1 MVIKMKSR
9 VHILGIMIIIVFFG
23 FNCQLFSAGMIKK
36 ETRQINGAKYIINCT
51 TAKIV
56 FSQGSKDEAI
66 IETED
71 YFLKSVKLNV
81 SGNKLTIETENT
93 NKFPKHL
100 VVYITLKELKGV
112 KIKGSGDLI
121 TTGQVKTSDFTLMIE
136 GSGDAN
142 LSNIIGDKVSVVI
155 YGSGDISVAGE
166 CKVFNSEIAGSGD
179 VNAIRMR
186 TKEANVKITG
196 AGDCAVD
203 PSDAVYIKI
212 TGTGDVTLKNEPK
225 TIKTSISGSGEIR
238 RY

>member
-1 MVIKMKSR
+1 MVTKMKSR
-9 VHILGIMIIIVFFG
+9 VHILGLLAILLILG
-23 FNCQLFSAGMIKK
+23 FDCPQLSAGMIKK
-36 ETRQINGAKYIINCT
+36 ETRQVNGAKYIINNT

-66 IETED
+66 IETEEQ
-71 YFLKSVKLNV
+71 FLKSVQLNV

-112 KIKGSGDLI
+112 KIKGAGDLI

-136 GSGDAN
+136 GAGDAN
-142 LSNIIGDKVSVVI
+142 LTNIIGEKVTVAI
-155 YGSGDISVAGE
+155 FGSGDIVVAGE

-196 AGDCAVD
+196 CGDCSVD
-203 PSDAVYIKI
+203 PSDAVYVKI
-212 TGTGDVTLKNEPK
+212 TGSGDVILKNEPK
-225 TIKTSISGSGEIR
+225 TIKTSISGSGDIR